1 MLRKLTKH
9 EFKATARYMLPLY
22 LVLLVLTVLNRI
34 MLNLDIY
41 NGILSFVSNTMMV
54 FYIVS
59 IVTVAI
65 ITLII
70 MIGRFYKNLVT
81 DEGYL
86 TFTLPVKVTEIV
98 NSKIIIAVLWTII
111 SVILIFAS
119 IIIVSSTSL
128 TDLQYILKLGYE
140 IIKDTFA
147 NKSTLFITQLI
158 ILSFFSLINK
168 ILQVYASVAI
178 GQLVNGHR
186 LIGSIV
192 AFVIINTV
200 TQVIPAII
208 LFVGAYFYGSS
219 LDSVSSIPS
228 LIFPITIII
237 ILIFNFVFYYGT
249 TYIFKNKLNLE

>member
-65 ITLII
+65 VTLII

-111 SVILIFAS
+111 SAILILAS
-119 IIIVSSTSL
+119 ILIVSSHQFNRSSK
-128 TDLQYILKLGYE
+128 YIKTR
-140 IIKDTFA
+140 I
-147 NKSTLFITQLI
+147 
-158 ILSFFSLINK
+158 
-168 ILQVYASVAI
+168 
-178 GQLVNGHR
+178 
-186 LIGSIV
+186 
-192 AFVIINTV
+192 
-200 TQVIPAII
+200 
-208 LFVGAYFYGSS
+208 
-219 LDSVSSIPS
+219 
-228 LIFPITIII
+228 
-237 ILIFNFVFYYGT
+237 
-249 TYIFKNKLNLE
+249 

>member
-65 ITLII
+65 VTLII

-128 TDLQYILKLGYE
+128 IDLQYILKLGYE

-147 NKSTLFITQLI
+147 NKSTLLITQLI

-192 AFVIINTV
+192 AFVIINAV

-237 ILIFNFVFYYGT
+237 ILIFNFIFYYGT